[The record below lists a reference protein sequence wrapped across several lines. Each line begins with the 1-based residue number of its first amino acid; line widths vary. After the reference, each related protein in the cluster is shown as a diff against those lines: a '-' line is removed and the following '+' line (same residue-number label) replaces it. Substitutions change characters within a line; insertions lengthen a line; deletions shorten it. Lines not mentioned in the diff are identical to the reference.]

1 MSGNA
6 YPAALRRVIMDIG
19 KWPGVGEK
27 TAARMAMHLL
37 RAPREEVLELAQ
49 ALLELKEKI
58 QLCRQCYAFA
68 DQELCPICADPG
80 RVPGQLL
87 VVAEPGDLLAI
98 EKVGWYKGR
107 YHVLGGLIAP
117 LEGVGPD
124 DLRVRE
130 LVNRIKA
137 EGVREV
143 ILALNPSLEG
153 RDHHQLSGHGTEA
166 PGPQGDPHRL
176 RPAHGR
182 RDQVRRPA
190 DLEGV
195 VEPSGGDVIVAVVSG
210 QLSV

>member
-6 YPAALRRVIMDIG
+6 YPAALRRVIQAIS

-37 RAPREEVLELAQ
+37 RAPRSEVLELAQ

-58 QLCRQCYAFA
+58 QLCRRCYAFA

-80 RVPGQLL
+80 RQAGQLL

-107 YHVLGGLIAP
+107 YHVLGGLISP

-130 LVNRIKA
+130 LVERIQG
-137 EGVREV
+137 EGVQEV

-153 RDHHQLSGHGTEA
+153 ETTTTYLAMELKPLGIKVTRIAYGL
-166 PGPQGDPHRL
+166 PM
-176 RPAHGR
+176 
-182 RDQVRRPA
+182 
-190 DLEGV
+190 
-195 VEPSGGDVIVAVVSG
+195 GGDIKYADQQTLKES
-210 QLSV
+210 LSHRVET